1 MNRGITIF
9 FLFLV
14 LGVSAQHPDD
24 PLKAGI
30 NKQYLE
36 HLIKEGV
43 DSVRLAHHLEPLA
56 NDSILYIASNYH
68 SKYLQKEGKLNH
80 KEPGVDGYETPQ
92 ARAESFG
99 AVNYGVG
106 ENIQMIPFGVPVKN
120 RKKKTIETYRTYR
133 QLANAFVIGWVNS
146 KGHYANMITPEY
158 QITGLS
164 VAIDLANNMA
174 YSTQKFANVYW
185 KYEFPENKTM
195 FPFSNYVTPEHPTSI
210 KDLKLQLKRNK
221 YPHKLKGP
229 DQFSDAELKRIQK
242 LIDISEDQSFLDVQR
257 GNVYLKM
264 YLDAHLFLSF
274 LEGRKDGLALE
285 VVAYNNYDCGN
296 PEYYL
301 NPSRRNGLSEI
312 TDTVLIPIYRKD
324 LMKGFKPNRKST
336 LKRIKK
342 QIKKNKKTSLYR
354 NIRNGVSIPY
364 SPDRFKVKL
373 GKIPK
378 RLEGYHEMN
387 LVYIKKGSIVRVKHF
402 TGICGEYYTEVNPLS
417 LKLDSAI
424 AKYEPVA
431 KEKDYSFD
439 FFFQKGKSEYNYKD
453 LKPAL
458 DSLTD
463 DEFIVTGIEIN
474 AYSSVEGK
482 QEIND
487 EIQKKRAESIVKAFA
502 SKSKLKVE
510 PKIALHSSWK
520 IFEAQIDSNP
530 ELDTL
535 NTYSD
540 QQLKDSL
547 QSKTFTNDLEP
558 FLQQQR
564 FANVKIQTLF
574 VLNER
579 TLGRFVVKEYNR
591 FQKQLKQFT
600 EPFPQEYHT
609 IIDSQLAIQY
619 FVRRKIDER
628 ILTPAIFYEFDSP
641 NLDHQHGLYNNLY
654 VFQKEY
660 DIDFGIKK
668 SDIGVFADINNFYP
682 TLAFNYL
689 KEEVKNWD
697 PTGLPNGFTLKDW
710 DLYYTTMKYEL
721 PANTEEVEQLNINF
735 LFKAAQYFFK
745 KDDWNK
751 KNEAASLIF
760 DYYTQKGIT
769 EEHALRLAKGFIH
782 FQAYPLATAL
792 LAPYYEISTN
802 EELLAVYS
810 KLTYFNSIEFGDT
823 KYVDQLL
830 KLRPRMSKESWCKMF
845 VGPCNI
851 SFQVMDSEKM
861 RDFYCSEC
869 AEVGN
874 YGNSPSEWE
883 ETK

>member
-1 MNRGITIF
+1 MFRGLLIS
-9 FLFLV
+9 FLFAV

-24 PLKAGI
+24 ILTGRI

-56 NDSILYIASNYH
+56 NDSILFNASSHHSNY
-68 SKYLQKEGKLNH
+68 LMKEGKLNH
-80 KEPGVDGYETPQ
+80 KEPAVEGYESPQ
-92 ARAESFG
+92 ERAESFG

-120 RKKKTIETYRTYR
+120 KKRRTIETYNTYR

-158 QITGLS
+158 QITGVS
-164 VAIDLANNMA
+164 IAIDKNIV
-174 YSTQKFANVYW
+174 YSTQKFAEVYW
-185 KYEFPENKTM
+185 KYEFPENKEM
-195 FPFSNYVTPEHPTSI
+195 FPFSNYVTPEFPTSI
-210 KDLKLQLKRNK
+210 KDLKLQLKREK
-221 YPHKLKGP
+221 YPHKLKGA

-242 LIDISEDQSFLDVQR
+242 LIDISEDQSFMKVER

-274 LEGRKDGLALE
+274 LEDRKDGLALE
-285 VVAYNNYDCGN
+285 IVAYNNYDCGN

-301 NPSRRNGLSEI
+301 DPSRRNGLSEI
-312 TDTVLIPIYRKD
+312 TDTVLIPIYRND
-324 LMKGFKPNRKST
+324 LMKGFKPKRKST
-336 LKRIKK
+336 IKRIKR

-387 LVYIKKGSIVRVKHF
+387 LVYVKNGSIVRVKHF
-402 TGICGEYYTEVNPLS
+402 TGICGENYTEVNPLG
-417 LKLDSAI
+417 LKLDSASSSYTPI
-424 AKYEPVA
+424 A
-431 KEKDYSFD
+431 KEKEYSFD
-439 FFFQKGKSEYNYKD
+439 FYFQKGKSDYKFKD

-463 DEFIVTGIEIN
+463 DEFIVTDIEIN

-487 EIQKKRAESIVKAFA
+487 EIQKKRAESIVQAFS
-502 SKSKLKVE
+502 SKSQLKVE

-520 IFEAQIDSNP
+520 IFEVQIDSNP

-535 NTYSD
+535 NTFSEL
-540 QQLKDSL
+540 QLKDSL
-547 QSKTFTNDLEP
+547 QSKTFVNWLEP
-558 FLQQQR
+558 YLEKQR

-574 VLNER
+574 DLNDR
-579 TLGRFVVKEYNR
+579 TLERFLVKDYNRLQKKLKEYA
-591 FQKQLKQFT
+591 
-600 EPFPQEYHT
+600 EPYPREYYA
-609 IIDSQLAIQY
+609 IIDTQLAIQY
-619 FVRRKIDER
+619 FVLKKIEDR
-628 ILTPAIFYEFDSP
+628 ILSPAVFYHFESP
-641 NLDHQHGLYNNLY
+641 NADYQHSLYNNLY
-654 VFQKEY
+654 VFQSMFE
-660 DIDFGIKK
+660 IDFGIKR
-668 SDIGVFADINNFYP
+668 SDIKPFADINNFHP

-697 PTGLPNGFTLKDW
+697 PEGLPRGFTLKDW

-721 PANTEEVEQLNINF
+721 PDHIEEVEKLNINF

-751 KNEAASLIF
+751 KNEAASWIF
-760 DYYTQKGIT
+760 DYYSKQGIT
-769 EEHALRLAKGFIH
+769 EDHALRLAKGFIH

-792 LAPYYEISTN
+792 LSPYYETSTN
-802 EELLAVYS
+802 EELLTVYS
-810 KLTYFNSIEFGDT
+810 KLTYYNSIEFSNS
-823 KYVDQLL
+823 KYVDQVID
-830 KLRPRMSKESWCKMF
+830 LRPRMSQKGWCEMF
-845 VGPCNI
+845 IGPCNI

-869 AEVGN
+869 AEYGN
-874 YGNSPSEWE
+874 YGNHPEEWE
-883 ETK
+883 ESK